1 MLESEIKKV
10 KRFIKMLMTIQEE
23 SDLYF
28 VMEFTKKQSFEFQMQ
43 NHCEKGRAIQLEQN
57 NKTKEFNTFTAHN
70 LRNQIQEE
78 RKKESVNIKIKVK
91 KDGIEVKGIN
101 DYKWL
106 KQVRKAIVKEMKRQ
120 GRIQEGMPG
129 MMCSMEV
136 NEINDA
142 QMYDDMSGKLLDPRG
157 VEKAREEE
165 VK

>member
-1 MLESEIKKV
+1 MP
-10 KRFIKMLMTIQEE
+10 MTIQDK

-28 VMEFTKKQSFEFQMQ
+28 VMEFTRKQSREFQLQ
-43 NHCEKGRAIQLEQN
+43 SHCEKGRVIQLEQN
-57 NKTKEFNTFTAHN
+57 NKMKEFNTFTAHN
-70 LRNQIQEE
+70 LKNQIQDE
-78 RKKESVNIKIKVK
+78 RKKECVNIKIKVK

-136 NEINDA
+136 NELCMMICRVNCLIPEELKR
-142 QMYDDMSGKLLDPRG
+142 Q
-157 VEKAREEE
+157 EKR
-165 VK
+165 K